1 MKDEDA
7 AEVQGL
13 SGRTKKTKKKK
24 KKKNV
29 MRCIHM
35 LSS

>member
-24 KKKNV
+24 INV